1 MDFIMAIMSI
11 IIVSSRTIRSSM
23 FGHGAAVA
31 VQTWASK
38 LKLNTWPLFL
48 PTTAASHNCCSA
60 ITTEASNSVG
70 VSGHRSWPQVDDPP
84 STFGTFNALLLRVHP
99 SSRKTAYAS
108 QVDASLIMI
117 LLLSPGNRHSSIVLL
132 RIGIGL
138 TIAINGECVISEKS
152 EEATL
157 VVDTSTTVAET
168 DVNYICAT
176 IDWWPQDKCNY
187 NRCPWGSSSVINLD
201 LSHPF
206 LGNAIQ
212 AFKNLRIRVGG
223 SLQDQVLYDVGN
235 STSPCNSFRK
245 EKGGLFGFSKG
256 CLSMKRWDDLN
267 NFFKK
272 TGVLLTFGLNAL
284 NGRQHIRKGVWGGD
298 WDSRN
303 ARDFIRYTISK
314 GYHIDSWEFGN
325 ELCGKGIGASVGA
338 EQYGKDSTRLNAM
351 IAEMY
356 GNSLPRSP
364 LLAPGGFYDKLWFDK
379 LLQVSGAGV
388 VNTVSHHM
396 YTLGP
401 GNDLNIMNKILNPDH
416 LNKASYLFSNV
427 TTTIQANGPWAS
439 AWVSESGGPT
449 TMVLRIYLTRLLTA
463 SGLNHLCLKFRY
475 LDQLGMA
482 ATYDTK
488 VYCRQTLIGGF
499 YGLLNQTTFVPNPD
513 YYSALLWHRLMG
525 KGVLTVKSHPVFT
538 LLCSLW
544 EERAGITL
552 LLINLSNETAYNVE
566 VQSRNNAELSL
577 KDRTG
582 TKRNSFVHGL
592 KRSVSWIGNKAS
604 DENLSRE
611 EYHLTPVN
619 GDLQSKIMLLNGNRL
634 QVTETGDIPSLVPVL
649 RDVNSPLS
657 IAPYSIKFVVF
668 PSFSSPGC
676 Q

>member
-1 MDFIMAIMSI
+1 MRF
-11 IIVSSRTIRSSM
+11 
-23 FGHGAAVA
+23 
-31 VQTWASK
+31 QTS
-38 LKLNTWPLFL
+38 LLVFL
-48 PTTAASHNCCSA
+48 ACLPAFL
-60 ITTEASNSVG
+60 G
-70 VSGHRSWPQVDDPP
+70 Q
-84 STFGTFNALLLRVHP
+84 
-99 SSRKTAYAS
+99 
-108 QVDASLIMI
+108 
-117 LLLSPGNRHSSIVLL
+117 
-132 RIGIGL
+132 
-138 TIAINGECVISEKS
+138 KS
-152 EEATL
+152 EDARL
-157 VVDTSTTVAET
+157 VIDTSTTVAET

-176 IDWWPQDKCNY
+176 IDWWPEDKCNY

-206 LGNAIQ
+206 LGNAIR

-235 STSPCNSFRK
+235 STSPCHPFRK

-256 CLSMKRWDDLN
+256 CLSMKRWDELN

-284 NGRQHIRKGVWGGD
+284 NGRQHIRRGVWGGD

-303 ARDFIRYTISK
+303 ARNFIRYTISK
-314 GYHIDSWEFGN
+314 GYHVDSWEFGN
-325 ELCGKGIGASVGA
+325 ELCGKGIAASVGA
-338 EQYGKDSTRLNAM
+338 EQYGKDSTHLNAM
-351 IAEMY
+351 IAELY

-364 LLAPGGFYDKLWFDK
+364 LLAPGGFYDKSWFDK
-379 LLQVSGAGV
+379 LLQVSGARV
-388 VNTVSHHM
+388 VNIVSHHM

-401 GNDLNIMNKILNPDH
+401 GNDRNIMNKILNPDH

-439 AWVSESGGPT
+439 AWVSESGGAYNNGAKDISDT
-449 TMVLRIYLTRLLTA
+449 FVN
-463 SGLNHLCLKFRY
+463 SFWY

-499 YGLLNQTTFVPNPD
+499 YGLLNKTTFVPNPD

-525 KGVLTVKSHPVFT
+525 KGVLAVKSHSPPYLRSYAHCT
-538 LLCSLW
+538 K
-544 EERAGITL
+544 ERAGITL
-552 LLINLSNETAYNVE
+552 LLINLSNQTAYDVE
-566 VQSRNNAELSL
+566 VHSRNNAELSV

-604 DENLSRE
+604 DEKLSRE
-611 EYHLTPVN
+611 EYHLTPEN

-634 QVTETGDIPSLVPVL
+634 QLTETGDIPSLVPVL

-668 PSFSSPGC
+668 PNFSSPGC
-676 Q
+676 K